1 MRNSVLFV
9 RFSMLVCLLG
19 VSSVAQVSAVG
30 KATDPVGKVL
40 QRQYIAQ
47 LQQLSLDAVA
57 IHFPY
62 PFYFS
67 QVLDIDEARQKQLAQ
82 GSIHFDKFNSQT
94 VLAIS
99 GNYYISYSAERMNRN
114 QRARKTYEDVVL
126 PLLKVAVARL
136 DRSVPF
142 EAYAIEVSHHVRT
155 KVLKVD
161 TEGTENVMMLFQRN
175 VAEKLV
181 RASDTETRQ
190 GALIESEVY
199 VNGEPF
205 TLWLSGDDAPAE
217 VKDSYL
223 ARHDHGG
230 KSQTTLTA
238 DPQEPGTLVSGKLI
252 PESELANAVRARA
265 RAPKDLSPQ
274 RLQKLQTT
282 YDLTLQRM
290 VPELKAQAHLVD
302 YAPPSFIA
310 FRDGAYLQLN
320 MITELEQPAGPS
332 QYKVAAMAFESHI
345 SHLARPVAKYFH
357 DNPQFEG
364 IDFSTSVHQPVQ
376 PNSVSVEFVVPFS
389 ALACYEKYD
398 CTGQDLINRSVILI
412 NGERVTLDLE
422 RAEADA
428 R

>member
-1 MRNSVLFV
+1 
-9 RFSMLVCLLG
+9 MLVCLLG

-57 IHFPY
+57 ILFPY

-217 VKDSYL
+217 VKDGYL
-223 ARHDHGG
+223 ARHEHGG

-412 NGERVTLDLE
+412 NGERVALDLE

>member
-1 MRNSVLFV
+1 MGNNKFGGWLAV
-9 RFSMLVCLLG
+9 LVCLLG
-19 VSSVAQVSAVG
+19 VSSAAQVSAVG

-40 QRQYIAQ
+40 QRDYIAQ
-47 LQQLSLDAVA
+47 LQQLSKDAVG
-57 IHFPY
+57 IHFRY

-67 QVLDIDEARQKQLAQ
+67 QALDIDEARQKQLAQ

-155 KVLKVD
+155 RVLKVD
-161 TEGTENVMMLFQRN
+161 TEGAENVMMLFQRGA
-175 VAEKLV
+175 AEKLV

-190 GALIESEVY
+190 GALMESEVF

-217 VKDSYL
+217 VKSSYL
-223 ARHDHGG
+223 ARHVHGDRT
-230 KSQTTLTA
+230 QTTLVTE
-238 DPQEPGTLVSGKLI
+238 PPEPGTLVNAKLI
-252 PESELANAVRARA
+252 PESNLANIVRERART
-265 RAPKDLSPQ
+265 PKDVSPM
-274 RLQKLQTT
+274 RLQKLQAT
-282 YDLTLQRM
+282 YDPTLQRL
-290 VPELKAQAHLVD
+290 VPELKSQAHLVD

-320 MITELEQPAGPS
+320 MTTKLEQPVGSS

-345 SHLARPVAKYFH
+345 SHLARPVTKYFH
-357 DNPQFEG
+357 DSPQFEG
-364 IDFSTSVHQPVQ
+364 IDFSTSVHQSVEPS
-376 PNSVSVEFVVPFS
+376 SVSVEFVVPFS

>member
-1 MRNSVLFV
+1 MGNKN
-9 RFSMLVCLLG
+9 FSARLAILVCLIC
-19 VSSVAQVSAVG
+19 VSSAAQVSAVG
-30 KATDPVGKVL
+30 KASDPVGKIL
-40 QRQYIAQ
+40 QRDYIAQ
-47 LQQLSLDAVA
+47 LQQLSRDAVG

-67 QVLDIDEARQKQLAQ
+67 QTLDIDEARQKQLAQ

-136 DRSVPF
+136 DRNVPF

-161 TEGTENVMMLFQRN
+161 TEGPENVMMLFQRGA
-175 VAEKLV
+175 AEKLV

-190 GALIESEVY
+190 GALLESEIF

-217 VKDSYL
+217 VKSSYL
-223 ARHDHGG
+223 ARHDRGG
-230 KSQTTLTA
+230 KTQTTLATE
-238 DPQEPGTLVSGKLI
+238 PPEPGTLVSAKLI
-252 PESELANAVRARA
+252 PESELGNIVRQRA
-265 RAPKDLSPQ
+265 RAPKDVSPL
-274 RLQKLQTT
+274 RMQKLQTT
-282 YDLTLQRM
+282 YDPTLQQL
-290 VPELKAQAHLVD
+290 VPELKSQAHLVD
-302 YAPPSFIA
+302 YAAPSFIA

-320 MITELEQPAGPS
+320 MITELEQPAGSS

-376 PNSVSVEFVVPFS
+376 PSSVSVEFVVPFS

-422 RAEADA
+422 QAEADA